1 MINALNLDFLRTR
14 TVPDMVQ
21 QEIMRM
27 IKAGEIEA
35 GAKLNEIAF
44 TERLGV
50 SRAPIREAFRAL
62 EEAGLVKLQKNRGVF
77 VREIGAGEAFELYRL
92 RATLDEMAGRELA
105 ASITDAQIEELRLFL
120 GRLEQAA
127 AAGIRAYFPLN
138 IAFHD
143 RIVEMTNNAVLLEF
157 YRRVIDR
164 MHLLRRRSFGA
175 SYGSSPS
182 RVEHGLIVDALAVR
196 NAELAGKM
204 MRDHVEN
211 GYERFR
217 SLG

>member
-27 IKAGEIEA
+27 IKVGEIAA
-35 GAKLNEIAF
+35 GAKLNEITFA
-44 TERLGV
+44 EHLGV

-62 EEAGLVKLQKNRGVF
+62 EEAGLVKLHKNRGVF

-105 ASITDAQIEELRLFL
+105 VSISAAQIEELQLFL

-127 AAGIRAYFPLN
+127 VTGIGAYFPLN

-164 MHLLRRRSFGA
+164 MHLLRRRSFDA
-175 SYGSSPS
+175 SDGSSLS
-182 RVEHGLIVDALAVR
+182 RVEHGLIVDALAAG
-196 NAELAGKM
+196 NAERAGKM

-211 GYERFR
+211 GYERFH